1 MGISTVFFETA
12 ASALFLSR
20 FEADLLPYVYIAA
33 AVLNTLTGF
42 VYARIRQRLPF
53 ARLMISTLVFLL
65 FFVSLFRIGLSLTDA
80 AWLFF
85 GLLIWYRVLSILTD
99 LEYWAV
105 ATRIYDVRQSKRL
118 FSLVGSGEVVAR
130 ITGSFSV
137 PLLVGLIGVPNLL
150 AVSAVGLL
158 GCLIVLLIIF
168 RAFPLVSSSSDFEKE
183 ETKKN
188 EDDERDRSKFSVLLR
203 DRYLQLIFGLAVF
216 AVLGKYF
223 VDFAFLAEMQTRY
236 NDVERLAGFFGIFS
250 GVTQAVNLLM
260 RVFVSGRLL
269 NRFGMKVGLV
279 TLPIVHTLC
288 TLLIIVAG
296 GFDAH
301 YWIFWLVI
309 SNQGIYKTLKHPI
322 DNPSFKV
329 LYQPL
334 RARDRLSAQI
344 AVEVIV
350 SPITIGFAGVIM
362 LLFSAVIPFD
372 PVQFAYIMLAAFVAW
387 VVLAI
392 FAFRQYSISL
402 LKALEKR
409 TLDGTTLSID
419 DEQSLDLIRSKLL
432 SDNAVD
438 VIFSLDLLKKVEHP
452 SLGSHLVSLLSH
464 PSADVRRY
472 VLLELEEM
480 TLVEAV
486 EPVKALLEEERN
498 PEVCAAALR
507 CLAAMGGKDSLNRVA
522 GYLEHESLDHRRGAL
537 IGLLRCG
544 DSDTVDRAMESLE
557 LLTNSTDTRDRIL
570 ATQVLAEAQSK
581 GTALLLELLL
591 DAEPEVRES
600 ALRSAGRS
608 GDPAFVPILVDHLNN
623 PRYRP
628 VSTTSLVNVGE
639 GALPGL
645 AETFSNRDLS
655 HQTLTR
661 IARICRRIS
670 GPKAVQVLW
679 EGFGYKDPV
688 VRKEVLASL
697 LDCKYE
703 AFAYEADAVKERIR
717 EEVADA
723 TWKLASIRDLKGDDK
738 LELVIDSLS
747 DEIDMNR
754 ERILILLSFIFD
766 PKSIRTSRENLKHVS
781 REKRAYALE
790 ILDVTLPSEFSKLVL
805 PLAETSSPREKLRTL
820 EPFFPQ
826 SHHTFDE
833 RLREILERSE
843 EWLTPWSKAC
853 TAYSS
858 VKLPDVDLSAT
869 LKSIARISTSPLLAE
884 TARWALALRQE
895 KPEPSNSHEAG
906 RMLTIEKV
914 ILLKGVEMFSH
925 TSEEI
930 LAEVATILEEVDLQA
945 GEVIFDKGDVGESM
959 YIIVDGRVRIFDGD
973 KTINYLDEKEI
984 FGELALLD
992 PEPRSASVEAVE
1004 ETRLFRLDRDTFFEL
1019 MADNIGVVSGVMR
1032 VLCQR
1037 LRRMTTIAT
1046 ETVAARERE
1055 QSRSK

>member
-1 MGISTVFFETA
+1 MKVSRRLLSWLNLQRGEESSATLLILHSFFMGISTVFFETA

-20 FEADLLPYVYIAA
+20 FDADLLPYVYIVAA
-33 AVLNTLTGF
+33 ILNTFTG
-42 VYARIRQRLPF
+42 VLYARIRQRLRF

-65 FFVSLFRIGLSLTDA
+65 VFVSLFRIGLSLTDA

-137 PLLVGLIGVPNLL
+137 PVLVALIGVPNLL
-150 AVSAVGLL
+150 VVSAVGLA
-158 GCLIVLLIIF
+158 GCLVILVIIF
-168 RAFPLVSSSSDFEKE
+168 RAFPGVSSSDDVEKE
-183 ETKKN
+183 DKK
-188 EDDERDRSKFSVLLR
+188 DDDVDQGWGEIFVLLK

-236 NDVERLAGFFGIFS
+236 SDVERLAGFFGIFS

-260 RVFVSGRLL
+260 RIFVSGRLL
-269 NRFGMKVGLV
+269 NRFGVQLGLV
-279 TLPIVHTLC
+279 ILPLVQTLC

-296 GFDAH
+296 GFDAD

-372 PVQFAYIMLAAFVAW
+372 PVQFAYIMLAAFFAW

-392 FAFRQYSISL
+392 FAFRQYSASL
-402 LKALEKR
+402 IKALEKR

-419 DEQSLDLIRSKLL
+419 DEQSLNLIRSKLL
-432 SDNAVD
+432 SEKAVD

-472 VLLELEEM
+472 VLRELE
-480 TLVEAV
+480 TTKPPEAV
-486 EPVKALLEEERN
+486 ESVTELLEREED
-498 PEVCAAALR
+498 PEVCSAALSS
-507 CLAAMGGKDSLNRVA
+507 LAAIGGKDSLDRVA
-522 GYLEHESLDHRRGAL
+522 RYLEHESLDCRRGAL
-537 IGLLRCG
+537 IGLLRRQESSPFHNATEYLERLT
-544 DSDTVDRAMESLE
+544 DSPNDRE
-557 LLTNSTDTRDRIL
+557 RIL
-570 ATQVLAEAQSK
+570 AAQVLAEVYWK
-581 GTALLLELLL
+581 DTDLLLKLLL
-591 DAEPEVRES
+591 DKETEVRAS
-600 ALRSAGRS
+600 ALRAAGRS
-608 GDPAFVPILVDHLNN
+608 GDPAFVSILVDNLND

-628 VSTTSLVNVGE
+628 VATTSLIAVGE
-639 GALPGL
+639 NALPGL
-645 AETFSNRDLS
+645 AEAFTNRALS
-655 HQTLTR
+655 HQALTR

-670 GPKAVQVLW
+670 GPKAVQVLRQ
-679 EGFGYKDPV
+679 GFNYKDPE

-697 LDCKYE
+697 LDCEYQ
-703 AFAYEADAVKERIR
+703 AVAYEADAVRDRIR

-723 TWKLASIRDLKGDDK
+723 TWKLAVIHDLRGTTNF
-738 LELVIDSLS
+738 EIVIESLS
-747 DEIDMNR
+747 DEVEMNR
-754 ERILILLSFIFD
+754 ERILLLLSFIFD
-766 PKSIRTSRENLKHVS
+766 PKSIRSSMENLKDDS

-805 PLAETSSPREKLRTL
+805 PLAETSSPRDKLRAL

-826 SHHTFDE
+826 SRRSLEE
-833 RLREILERSE
+833 RLQEILDRSD

-853 TAYSS
+853 TTYCT
-858 VKLPDVDLSAT
+858 VKLP
-869 LKSIARISTSPLLAE
+869 
-884 TARWALALRQE
+884 
-895 KPEPSNSHEAG
+895 
-906 RMLTIEKV
+906 
-914 ILLKGVEMFSH
+914 
-925 TSEEI
+925 
-930 LAEVATILEEVDLQA
+930 
-945 GEVIFDKGDVGESM
+945 
-959 YIIVDGRVRIFDGD
+959 
-973 KTINYLDEKEI
+973 
-984 FGELALLD
+984 LLD
-992 PEPRSASVEAVE
+992 SIWYAECNR
-1004 ETRLFRLDRDTFFEL
+1004 
-1019 MADNIGVVSGVMR
+1019 
-1032 VLCQR
+1032 
-1037 LRRMTTIAT
+1037 
-1046 ETVAARERE
+1046 
-1055 QSRSK
+1055 